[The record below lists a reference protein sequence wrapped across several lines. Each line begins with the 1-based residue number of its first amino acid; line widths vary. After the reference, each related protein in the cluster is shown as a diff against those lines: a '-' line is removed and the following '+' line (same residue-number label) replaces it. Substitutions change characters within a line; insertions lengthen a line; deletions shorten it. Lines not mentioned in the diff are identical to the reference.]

1 MKRHGGVDEELL
13 VGIAC
18 VGRRVNK
25 QGHSLRVCASDTRR
39 MAVAFAG
46 VTVVSPGKVT
56 GPGVMSLIRVSFGI
70 FQPVIKYC
78 TYSNLPY
85 YAVNLKRRRL

>member
-1 MKRHGGVDEELL
+1 ML
-13 VGIAC
+13 
-18 VGRRVNK
+18 
-25 QGHSLRVCASDTRR
+25 GHSLRVCASDTRR
-39 MAVAFAG
+39 MAVAFAEYLQ
-46 VTVVSPGKVT
+46 VLPGGVT

-78 TYSNLPY
+78 TYSNLSY